1 MAETG
6 IERVAKIIAERDK
19 ISIEEA
25 TELVEKCR
33 EKCMNAISI
42 GNISEP
48 EEIIRDDLG
57 LEPDYLEDFLF

>member
-6 IERVAKIIAERDK
+6 IERIAKIIADRDK

-33 EKCMNAISI
+33 EECMNAISI

-48 EEIIRDDLG
+48 EEIIMNDLG

>member
-1 MAETG
+1 MTETG
-6 IERVAKIIAERDK
+6 IERIAKIIADRDK

-33 EKCMNAISI
+33 EECMNAISI

-48 EEIIRDDLG
+48 EEIIRNDLG